1 MSHLQYL
8 FVIFILV
15 SPFLHIGSMKL
26 SLGVDYG
33 TSGLRVT
40 VIDSV
45 NKDIFFESSRKWDRG
60 EITSPSGWIN
70 NLFHM
75 INTIPIE
82 NRSKISLIC
91 VSGTSSTALLFDQ
104 KQGRVC
110 KSPLLYN
117 YNIFSDPSRS
127 NYGKI
132 PWKTIKQEAPM
143 NSAVVSTTSTLMKLL
158 SWHDEHPLHQH
169 HRLLHQAD
177 YVSNYLLNRL
187 INTEVFYSDW
197 HNSLKLG
204 YDVDMLQYPA
214 WLLNLIKSLDLPVE
228 VLPKVVQPGKSLGV
242 IDSLIAQ
249 QLLLSPSCEI
259 IAGTTDSIA
268 AFLASGC
275 ESIGEAVTSLGS
287 TMVIK
292 ALSHFKIEDSSL
304 GIYSHRLGDNWLV
317 GGASNVGCQ
326 IFREEGFSE
335 EDLLLLTRQMK
346 IDSIPF
352 AEYYPLTKPGERF
365 PVNDPNLLPITHPR
379 PDDRKDFLFSLFHSI
394 AKIESDAYKKL
405 ESLGA
410 TPVRRIYTAGGGSK
424 NDFWLELRS
433 KVLDREVLKARNTEA
448 SYGAALLGC
457 RCIP

>member
-1 MSHLQYL
+1 
-8 FVIFILV
+8 
-15 SPFLHIGSMKL
+15 MKL
-26 SLGVDYG
+26 SLGIDYG
-33 TSGLRVT
+33 TSGLRVS

-45 NKDIFFESSRKWDRG
+45 RKDIVYESSSNWNPG
-60 EITSPSGWIN
+60 EITSPSVWVT
-70 NLFHM
+70 NLFNL
-75 INTIPIE
+75 INTIPSE

-110 KSPLLYN
+110 NSPLLYN
-117 YNIFSDPSRS
+117 YNIFSDPARS

-132 PWKTIKQEAPM
+132 PWETIKQQAPL

-158 SWHDEHPLHQH
+158 SWHDEHPLHIH

-187 INTEVFYSDW
+187 VNTDLFYSDW

-204 YDVDMLQYPA
+204 YDVDILQYPS
-214 WLLNLIKSLDLPVE
+214 WLLNLFKAVDLPVE

-242 IDSLIAQ
+242 IDSSIAE
-249 QLLLSPSCEI
+249 QLSLPPSCEI

-292 ALSHFKIEDSSL
+292 ALSHLKIEDSTL

-326 IFREEGFSE
+326 IFREEGFSD
-335 EDLLLLTRQMK
+335 EDLISLTNQMK

-352 AEYYPLTKPGERF
+352 ADYYPLIRPGERF
-365 PVNDPNLLPITHPR
+365 PVNDPNMLPITHPR
-379 PDDRKDFLFSLFHSI
+379 PDERKDFLFSLFHSI

-405 ESLGA
+405 ESLGG
-410 TPVRRIYTAGGGSK
+410 TPVCRVYTAGGGSK
-424 NDFWLELRS
+424 NDFWSELRS
-433 KVLDREVLKARNTEA
+433 KVLNREVLKARNTEA
-448 SYGAALLGC
+448 SYGAALLG
-457 RCIP
+457 